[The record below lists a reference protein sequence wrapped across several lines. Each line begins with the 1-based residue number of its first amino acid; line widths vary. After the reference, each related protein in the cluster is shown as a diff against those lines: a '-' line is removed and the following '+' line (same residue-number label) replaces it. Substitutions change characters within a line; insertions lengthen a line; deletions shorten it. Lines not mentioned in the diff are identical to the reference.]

1 MLEWAGFGLLDM
13 ARALSSSRLVFLLR
27 GREPAVRR
35 GEGRDTC
42 LFQVAVLQTMHG
54 GQCLAAFGAFLH
66 RAYRN
71 QAQASTLCN
80 AGRGRNPSLVL
91 SFSIPGTPSTSTTPG
106 PGPGPVRLELP
117 EEAQAWPRSSQVLFC
132 ARDDASCQCRGRGQW
147 SSTRWRGRGDEED
160 GEDDRDEGDEKSE
173 VSSAMLADDLLSLS
187 VVEEAQ
193 GWMELDV
200 AGSGRSPPRTRH
212 RGMQREW
219 PRGVFTEGWSTARSD
234 RWVHEGRGW
243 GARRM
248 EGRGS
253 ETTKGMMR
261 STGTTSTRMR
271 NGNSS
276 SGRGARSP
284 YSENIHSEAHPCE
297 VVAEGVLL
305 RLSPGRRKCC

>member
-1 MLEWAGFGLLDM
+1 MRGGTPACSRL
-13 ARALSSSRLVFLLR
+13 LSSKRCTAASVWQRLVPSFTELTATRPRLPLSATPVGAEIQAWFFLL
-27 GREPAVRR
+27 
-35 GEGRDTC
+35 
-42 LFQVAVLQTMHG
+42 
-54 GQCLAAFGAFLH
+54 AF
-66 RAYRN
+66 
-71 QAQASTLCN
+71 
-80 AGRGRNPSLVL
+80 
-91 SFSIPGTPSTSTTPG
+91 
-106 PGPGPVRLELP
+106 PVRHRRPPLRDRDRDQSAWSSLRR
-117 EEAQAWPRSSQVLFC
+117 AQAWPRSSQVLFC
-132 ARDDASCQCRGRGQW
+132 ARDDASCQRRGRGQW